1 MQRGQRMTGHARAV
15 GQAIKEGDKP
25 GHGANPDLDGGEG

>member
-25 GHGANPDLDGGEG
+25 GHGANPELDGGQG